1 MVAYVGT
8 LHVKF
13 MYPEKQNRI
22 IFQRS
27 WFTLLT
33 LYNNTNVWRWSIW
46 GWRITRSYTLSIVQ
60 YRAIRWRSNIAL
72 EKSWNSLSHCTM
84 HHNMASTTAMM
95 PMMSSSVPGTMWS
108 NTYSHRSSFYRW
120 VPLTFWKCCMPHNT
134 EDYKNHQKHT
144 CANCCHYNKCVRKM
158 STLLFWFTLGR
169 FFWSWC
175 FCCLN
180 WHQYFYEINKKN
192 TVLDSNNIN
201 FYIDVKTRFVLISNC
216 IFMV

>member
-22 IFQRS
+22 IFHRS
-27 WFTLLT
+27 WFILLT
-33 LYNNTNVWRWSIW
+33 LYNDTNVWRWSIW

-84 HHNMASTTAMM
+84 HHNMASTTATM
-95 PMMSSSVPGTMWS
+95 PMMSSSVPGAMWS

-120 VPLTFWKCCMPHNT
+120 VPLMFWKCRMPQNT
-134 EDYKNHQKHT
+134 EDYKNHQKH
-144 CANCCHYNKCVRKM
+144 CKLLPPQQMCKEDVHFVILVHSRKVFLKLM
-158 STLLFWFTLGR
+158 LLLFEQTSILLWNKQKQYSLGL
-169 FFWSWC
+169 WQ
-175 FCCLN
+175 
-180 WHQYFYEINKKN
+180 H
-192 TVLDSNNIN
+192 
-201 FYIDVKTRFVLISNC
+201 
-216 IFMV
+216 